1 MKYLYILI
9 FALFIQHQLQACSA
23 FYAKDKNNIYVGINV
38 DWKVPDS
45 QIHFFPPANNKYGYL
60 NFNIRGYFDNSFGDT
75 GGINDQGLFYEWTD
89 NLYSKDFSFHVPGTV
104 NYNGYI
110 MDLIMTTCTTVEEA
124 EDLFKTYNAPYFSYT
139 HLLIGDRSG
148 NSLVIERAEDDSLA
162 FIRNGKSYQLVTN
175 FLVSYLDNPKTT
187 DFIGCYRYEYID
199 KMLENNKDIS
209 MDLFRTI
216 LDGAANKGQENPTI
230 YSIIYD
236 LKNLDVYAY
245 VYQNYEEAFKFNL
258 VDELNKGLRSLS
270 LPPLFS
276 GIKGIYPVSN
286 ELISSSSVNLSWV
299 GDVDDY
305 EILLSADKEFSD
317 LINTKIANTGLTRA
331 SLPGLFILMLFLSS
345 ALIRENK
352 KLLVIGIFILIAAGG
367 CEKNK
372 VDLPDAFST
381 IKHSKTIIGLL
392 PNTTYY
398 WKIIASAEDGYKTE
412 SKVYS
417 FLTSDFNNHKN

>member
-1 MKYLYILI
+1 
-9 FALFIQHQLQACSA
+9 
-23 FYAKDKNNIYVGINV
+23 
-38 DWKVPDS
+38 
-45 QIHFFPPANNKYGYL
+45 
-60 NFNIRGYFDNSFGDT
+60 
-75 GGINDQGLFYEWTD
+75 
-89 NLYSKDFSFHVPGTV
+89 
-104 NYNGYI
+104 
-110 MDLIMTTCTTVEEA
+110 
-124 EDLFKTYNAPYFSYT
+124 
-139 HLLIGDRSG
+139 
-148 NSLVIERAEDDSLA
+148 
-162 FIRNGKSYQLVTN
+162 
-175 FLVSYLDNPKTT
+175 
-187 DFIGCYRYEYID
+187 
-199 KMLENNKDIS
+199 MLEDNKDIT
-209 MDLFRTI
+209 MDLFQTI

-236 LKNLDVYAY
+236 LKNLDVYTY

-258 VDELNKGLRSLS
+258 VDELNKGQRSLS

-299 GDVDDY
+299 GDVDDN

-317 LINTKIANTGLTRA
+317 LINTKIANTSFTRA
-331 SLPGLFILMLFLSS
+331 SLPGLFILILFLSS
-345 ALIRENK
+345 ALIRKKK
-352 KLLVIGIFILIAAGG
+352 KLLVMGIFILIAAGG

-372 VDLPDAFST
+372 VDLPDTISI

-398 WKIIASAEDGYKTE
+398 WKIIASAKDGYKTE

>member
-1 MKYLYILI
+1 
-9 FALFIQHQLQACSA
+9 
-23 FYAKDKNNIYVGINV
+23 
-38 DWKVPDS
+38 
-45 QIHFFPPANNKYGYL
+45 L

-124 EDLFKTYNAPYFSYT
+124 ENLFKTFNAPYFSYT

-258 VDELNKGLRSLS
+258 VDELNKGQRSLS
-270 LPPLFS
+270 LPRLFS
-276 GIKGIYPVSN
+276 GIKGIYPISN

>member
-1 MKYLYILI
+1 M
-9 FALFIQHQLQACSA
+9 
-23 FYAKDKNNIYVGINV
+23 
-38 DWKVPDS
+38 
-45 QIHFFPPANNKYGYL
+45 
-60 NFNIRGYFDNSFGDT
+60 
-75 GGINDQGLFYEWTD
+75 
-89 NLYSKDFSFHVPGTV
+89 
-104 NYNGYI
+104 
-110 MDLIMTTCTTVEEA
+110 
-124 EDLFKTYNAPYFSYT
+124 
-139 HLLIGDRSG
+139 
-148 NSLVIERAEDDSLA
+148 
-162 FIRNGKSYQLVTN
+162 TN
-175 FLVSYLDNPKTT
+175 FLNSYLDDPKTT
-187 DFIGCYRYEYID
+187 DFIACYRYEYID
-199 KMLENNKDIS
+199 KMLEDNKDIS
-209 MDLFRTI
+209 VDLFRTI

-258 VDELNKGLRSLS
+258 VDELKKGQRFLS
-270 LPPLFS
+270 LPSLFS
-276 GIKGIYPVSN
+276 GIKGNYPVSN
-286 ELISSSSVNLSWV
+286 ELITGSSVNLSWV

-305 EILLSADKEFSD
+305 EILLSTDKEFSE
-317 LINTKIANTGLTRA
+317 LIKTKIENTGFNRA

-345 ALIRENK
+345 ALIRKNK
-352 KLLVIGIFILIAAGG
+352 KLLAIGVFILIAAGG

-372 VDLPDAFST
+372 VDLPDTVST